1 MKDAN
6 EFLLTMAFI
15 PTYLMISFAMSDH
28 LNPMA
33 NSINGSVVFISIFFA
48 IMNISNV
55 ATVKD
60 VLKLLEFIKW

>member
-1 MKDAN
+1 
-6 EFLLTMAFI
+6 
-15 PTYLMISFAMSDH
+15 MISFAMSDH

-33 NSINGSVVFISIFFA
+33 DGINGSVVFISIFFA